1 MEKIEKTVKM
11 VKIEKIE
18 KIEKMVKIEKMIK
31 NIFQN
36 SKGIFFFV
44 RSFFIFISEAF
55 LYAFIRDYS
64 SFIERLTM
72 RLSSINILYVKIF
85 QAVALNNRLIDD
97 KINNKLLKFTDNAPW
112 NYSDIDF
119 MDLIEMTNKYGLHLK
134 DGYEVPI
141 NSGMISLVFKA
152 YKDNDMNYPV
162 IIKMKRKNI
171 QKKLDDA
178 INNILFIM
186 YFLSF
191 IPIIDKY
198 QLADV
203 VNKNIEI
210 VRNQTNFLEEVNNME
225 LMRENCKNLKYV
237 KIPTA
242 NKEVTEEYPNF
253 IVMEYIEGN
262 KINQIK
268 DEDYEGFAKQIV
280 KFGIVTTIIH
290 GIAHGDLHSGNIL
303 FIKDDND
310 LRYPHKIGVIDFGII
325 YKVGNKYKN
334 LLFDIFTQL
343 FELTP
348 LEIAEKFLN
357 SGIIEPHGILQQI
370 PKEHYIHII
379 KFTEEILSETING
392 SKKANQIQA
401 YKFMSKMKDYLS
413 KEELSRIG
421 VRPSDDF
428 IKSQLVLAMAHG
440 VTLTLCK
447 YDFITLM
454 DKCLNELF
462 RTEILFT

>member
-1 MEKIEKTVKM
+1 
-11 VKIEKIE
+11 
-18 KIEKMVKIEKMIK
+18 
-31 NIFQN
+31 
-36 SKGIFFFV
+36 
-44 RSFFIFISEAF
+44 
-55 LYAFIRDYS
+55 
-64 SFIERLTM
+64 
-72 RLSSINILYVKIF
+72 
-85 QAVALNNRLIDD
+85 
-97 KINNKLLKFTDNAPW
+97 
-112 NYSDIDF
+112 
-119 MDLIEMTNKYGLHLK
+119 
-134 DGYEVPI
+134 
-141 NSGMISLVFKA
+141 
-152 YKDNDMNYPV
+152 
-162 IIKMKRKNI
+162 
-171 QKKLDDA
+171 
-178 INNILFIM
+178 M

-325 YKVGNKYKN
+325 YKVGNNYKN